1 MIEKRPT
8 EYLKGSTRPHPP
20 EDDEGLNLAWM
31 GIDPAAMPAWT
42 TLQGALLNAPN
53 TPCNSP
59 NRADWT
65 SGGPRAKQ
73 RAAEACRACPVLAEC
88 RAYAE
93 AANERGAV
101 WGGIAR

>member
-1 MIEKRPT
+1 MSESSYI
-8 EYLKGSTRPHPP
+8 KGSRLLHNPA
-20 EDDEGLNLAWM
+20 EDEGLNLSFM
-31 GIDPAAMPAWT
+31 GIPPESMSAWT
-42 TLQGALLNAPN
+42 ALQGALLNAPN

-65 SGGPRAKQ
+65 TGGPRAKQ

>member
-1 MIEKRPT
+1 MS
-8 EYLKGSTRPHPP
+8 EYMRGWTVMHAPAAEQGIS
-20 EDDEGLNLAWM
+20 LAGM
-31 GIDPAAMPAWT
+31 GVDPAAMPAWT
-42 TLQGALLNAPN
+42 TLQGALLKAPN

-73 RAAEACRACPVLAEC
+73 RAIEACRACPVLAEC

-93 AANERGAV
+93 AANETGAV
-101 WGGIAR
+101 WGGEAR

>member
-1 MIEKRPT
+1 MSESSYI
-8 EYLKGSTRPHPP
+8 KGSRLLHNPA
-20 EDDEGLNLAWM
+20 EDEGLNLSFM
-31 GIDPAAMPAWT
+31 GIPPESMSAWT

-65 SGGPRAKQ
+65 TGGPRAKQ

-101 WGGIAR
+101 WGGEWR